1 MLITRKNI
9 NYLFSMDNCF
19 VKTSES
25 YKNLTNLLK
34 KFSEFPPRRLNLL
47 HRIATLSMYDVIAER
62 YNLESQEL

>member
-1 MLITRKNI
+1 
-9 NYLFSMDNCF
+9 MDNCF